1 MTSTVPVWAPDIT
14 QIFECEHCNAPM
26 ALDYCGSCYFECD
39 KCGQVHTSDE
49 LRIRIDGMSGW
60 DDFLCVKC
68 FEEDELQL

>member
-1 MTSTVPVWAPDIT
+1 M
-14 QIFECEHCNAPM
+14 
-26 ALDYCGSCYFECD
+26 LFECD

-68 FEEDELQL
+68 FEEDELPTIKELKN